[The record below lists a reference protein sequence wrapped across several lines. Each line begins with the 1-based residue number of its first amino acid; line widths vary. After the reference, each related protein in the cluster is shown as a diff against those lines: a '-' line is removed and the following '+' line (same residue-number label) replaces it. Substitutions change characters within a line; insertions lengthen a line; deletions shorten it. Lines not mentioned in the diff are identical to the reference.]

1 VFTAYIE
8 VTFPRNVVVSHGTN
22 HLCTVSVM
30 EHVVMP
36 CVAASVKE
44 EDDVREGIVMV
55 DDVGKVDHGF
65 AAFILGWM

>member
-1 VFTAYIE
+1 
-8 VTFPRNVVVSHGTN
+8 
-22 HLCTVSVM
+22 M